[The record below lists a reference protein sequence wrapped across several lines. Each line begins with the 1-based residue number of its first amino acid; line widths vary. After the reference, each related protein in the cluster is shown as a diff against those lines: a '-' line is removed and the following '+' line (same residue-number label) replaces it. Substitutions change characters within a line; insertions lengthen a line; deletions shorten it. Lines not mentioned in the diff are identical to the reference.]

1 MDLLLQPSRGRAGLG
16 CSLYGLHPVGSSGAR
31 CSNAVGWYARRGG
44 VEMRKVY
51 NAEDW
56 SVGRAGSAVVRGK
69 MVIVRGTAHPRGI
82 SV

>member
-1 MDLLLQPSRGRAGLG
+1 MRLG
-16 CSLYGLHPVGSSGAR
+16 GYAR
-31 CSNAVGWYARRGG
+31 CGLQWGGWVRGVAARRWEG
-44 VEMRKVY
+44 VY

-69 MVIVRGTAHPRGI
+69 MVNVRGTAHPRGI